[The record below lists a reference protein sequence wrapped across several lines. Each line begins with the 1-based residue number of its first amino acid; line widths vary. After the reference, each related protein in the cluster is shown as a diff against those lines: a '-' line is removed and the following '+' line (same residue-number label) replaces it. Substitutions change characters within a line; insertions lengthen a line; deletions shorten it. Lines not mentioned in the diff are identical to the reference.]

1 MTLFQLTDWKNIGNT
16 PTEQNNSNFEI
27 KLHPEEVLGVALGD
41 VVDDVLVVEEGGVG
55 GRLLR
60 HALPVRHPRAAQLG
74 ELLGV
79 RVRLA

>member
-1 MTLFQLTDWKNIGNT
+1 MITYPFEKEIPKLLTLQLVV
-16 PTEQNNSNFEI
+16 E
-27 KLHPEEVLGVALGD
+27 LHPEEVLGVALGH

-60 HALPVRHPRAAQLG
+60 HALPVRHPRAPQLG

>member
-1 MTLFQLTDWKNIGNT
+1 MKYQNFTLQLVV
-16 PTEQNNSNFEI
+16 E
-27 KLHPEEVLGVALGD
+27 LHPEEVLGVALGD

-60 HALPVRHPRAAQLG
+60 HALPVRHPRAPQLR